1 MTNGL
6 SNPRNHAS
14 SSSASTKAEK
24 RKEYQKRYYAAR
36 KENNKVS
43 KFGSGDAPQSASSI
57 SLMNNRSTERTPLRS
72 LQTNITQ
79 FPQTTNENASSV
91 STTKCKEYNEGCS
104 NTPNDNGMRIS
115 NGSQVN
121 QTPID
126 DVIDVVRHR
135 TSRGIQIHPR
145 TLLPQF
151 AEVVDQPSLQ
161 HGSVEDD
168 PYNFVYNGV
177 PGEHRVLKERGACPN
192 CGAKRFQFEF
202 DTFCCMSG
210 KTVLA
215 NLEIPEE
222 LYRLFTSQ
230 DEIGDLFRQNIRAY
244 NTNFSFASMGVTL
257 DDTLNNMRD
266 GVYTFRAHKGIYHR
280 IDQLVPRDGTPRYLQ
295 LYFYDPDTELDHRL
309 RWPNLDRRITQILT
323 RVLSTNPYV
332 DTFRRLAE
340 LGPLDNY
347 RVTLNTSVELDQR
360 VYNRPTTSEF
370 TIIYVAGIWV
380 EGNDNI
386 TSYKRSIVV
395 YGRSEYRQTIQPYFS
410 CYDPL
415 SYPLFFPNGESGWH
429 ANIPRQGVSINEVR
443 NNDNIEGEM
452 EEANTRSGR
461 TTVAMR
467 EYYCYKFQIRST
479 DNVLLFGGRLL
490 QQFVVDVYIKIE
502 TSRLE
507 FCERNQDKIRAELYQ
522 GIVDCVNTGEVHA
535 NRVGKRIV
543 LPASF
548 IGGPRDIRRR
558 FLDAMTLVQ
567 DDGKPDV
574 FLTMTCNPKW
584 PEICDNLHVG
594 QTATDRPDL
603 VSRVFRAK
611 LEDLKDQL
619 FKKHVLGEVKAYVYV
634 IEFQKRGLPHAHFL
648 LIMYPQHKIN
658 NADHYDKVVCAEIP
672 NKLTHPRLH
681 EMVVKHMI
689 HGPCGNLRSSSPCM
703 QGDPKICRF
712 HYPRQFNEQTTQGED
727 SYPLYRRR
735 DTGIEVDLRGQTLDN
750 RWMVPYNPRL
760 LMMFNCH
767 MNVEVCSSIKS
778 VKYLFKYVYK
788 GHDKQVIQV
797 DQSEPGVV
805 INEIKR
811 FQDAR
816 YISPPEAMWRIFS
829 FSLSQ
834 IFPAVLALQLHLPN
848 NQMVRFRDDDL
859 MPNIV
864 DRERDKRTMLT
875 AFFDQNRND
884 ETARV
889 HLYKDFPKHFTWN
902 GSTRRWSRRF
912 GKKQRGRIV
921 SANPAEG
928 ERYYLRLLL
937 SNVRGPTSFEHLC
950 TVNGQRCATF
960 RKAALELGLI
970 EDDEYLSQCLEEA
983 STFQFPNALRRLFAT
998 IMIFCQPGDI
1008 RKLWNDHFDSL
1019 SEDHRLHCQSIERV
1033 QNMVLTEITVL
1044 VQSMGKN
1051 FNEFD
1056 LPKITDDVNLQDAGY
1071 RELQEEYGIVLE
1083 PEHLSAKHSLNPDQK
1098 NVFDEI
1104 MMHVD
1109 NDLPGVFFIDGPGG
1123 TGKTFLYIAL
1133 LAEIRSRGLIALA
1146 TASSGAAAN
1155 NMPGGRTVHSR
1166 FKIPLNLEN
1175 NSMCNIKKQSGAA
1188 KLIRS
1193 AKIIIWDEASM
1204 AKRQAIE
1211 AVDRTF
1217 QDIIGVS
1224 LPFGGKI
1231 MVMGGDFRHVLPV
1244 IKRGTRAQILDS
1256 SVRMSPLW
1264 SLTKKMQLTINMRAL
1279 KDPWF
1284 SKFLLR
1290 VGDGTEEPI
1299 EGNYIRIPDDMTI
1312 QCNNREN
1319 AIKELIHAIF
1329 PSIEDNVYS
1338 SDYII
1343 SRAILSTKNDSVD
1356 EINNQMIEIFQGEE
1370 KVYYS
1375 FDEAED
1381 DQRNFY
1387 PVEFLNSLNVSGLP
1401 PHKLHLKI
1409 GCPIILLRNIDPSH
1423 GLCNGTRLIC
1433 KGFMR
1438 NVIDAEIAVGQHA
1451 GKRVFFCQE
1460 SL

>member
-1 MTNGL
+1 MTNGQP
-6 SNPRNHAS
+6 NPRNHAS

-43 KFGSGDAPQSASSI
+43 KFGSGDASQSASSI
-57 SLMNNRSTERTPLRS
+57 SLM
-72 LQTNITQ
+72 
-79 FPQTTNENASSV
+79 
-91 STTKCKEYNEGCS
+91 
-104 NTPNDNGMRIS
+104 M
-115 NGSQVN
+115 
-121 QTPID
+121 
-126 DVIDVVRHR
+126 
-135 TSRGIQIHPR
+135 
-145 TLLPQF
+145 
-151 AEVVDQPSLQ
+151 
-161 HGSVEDD
+161 
-168 PYNFVYNGV
+168 
-177 PGEHRVLKERGACPN
+177 
-192 CGAKRFQFEF
+192 
-202 DTFCCMSG
+202 
-210 KTVLA
+210 LA

-230 DEIGDLFRQNIRAY
+230 DEIGDMFRQNIRAY

-266 GVYTFRAHKGIYHR
+266 GVYTFHAHKEIYHR

-360 VYNRPTTSEF
+360 VYNRPTTSE
-370 TIIYVAGIWV
+370 VAGIWV

-395 YGRSEYRQTIQPYFS
+395 Y
-410 CYDPL
+410 
-415 SYPLFFPNGESGWH
+415 
-429 ANIPRQGVSINEVR
+429 
-443 NNDNIEGEM
+443 
-452 EEANTRSGR
+452 EANTRSGR

-479 DNVLLFGGRLL
+479 DNMLLFGGRLL

-507 FCERNQDKIRAELYQ
+507 FCERNQAKFRAELYQ

-548 IGGPRDIRRR
+548 IGGPRDMRRR
-558 FLDAMTLVQ
+558 FLDVMTLVQ

-584 PEICDNLHVG
+584 PEICDNLHVVR
-594 QTATDRPDL
+594 TATDRPDL

-672 NKLTHPRLH
+672 NKLTHPILH

-689 HGPCGNLRSSSPCM
+689 HGPCGNLRSSNPCM

-712 HYPRQFNEQTTQGED
+712 RYPRQFNEQTTQEED

-735 DTGIEVDLRGQTLDN
+735 DTGIKVDLRGQTLDN
-750 RWMVPYNPRL
+750 RWVVPYNPRL

-797 DQSEPGVV
+797 DQSEPGIV

-875 AFFDQNRND
+875 TFFEINRND

-902 GSTRRWSRRF
+902 GGTRRWSRRL

-998 IMIFCQPGDI
+998 IMIFCQLGDI

-1033 QNMVLTEITVL
+1033 QNMVLTKISVL
-1044 VQSMGKN
+1044 VQSMGRN

-1056 LPKITDDVNLQDAGY
+1056 LPKITDDVNLQDAGC

-1083 PEHLSAKHSLNPDQK
+1083 PEHLSAKDSLNPDQK

-1104 MMHVD
+1104 MMLVD

-1123 TGKTFLYIAL
+1123 TRKTFLYIAL

-1146 TASSGAAAN
+1146 TASLGAADN
-1155 NMPGGRTVHSR
+1155 NMPGGRTAHSR

-1188 KLIRS
+1188 
-1193 AKIIIWDEASM
+1193 
-1204 AKRQAIE
+1204 
-1211 AVDRTF
+1211 
-1217 QDIIGVS
+1217 
-1224 LPFGGKI
+1224 
-1231 MVMGGDFRHVLPV
+1231 
-1244 IKRGTRAQILDS
+1244 
-1256 SVRMSPLW
+1256 
-1264 SLTKKMQLTINMRAL
+1264 
-1279 KDPWF
+1279 
-1284 SKFLLR
+1284 
-1290 VGDGTEEPI
+1290 
-1299 EGNYIRIPDDMTI
+1299 
-1312 QCNNREN
+1312 
-1319 AIKELIHAIF
+1319 
-1329 PSIEDNVYS
+1329 
-1338 SDYII
+1338 
-1343 SRAILSTKNDSVD
+1343 
-1356 EINNQMIEIFQGEE
+1356 
-1370 KVYYS
+1370 
-1375 FDEAED
+1375 
-1381 DQRNFY
+1381 
-1387 PVEFLNSLNVSGLP
+1387 
-1401 PHKLHLKI
+1401 
-1409 GCPIILLRNIDPSH
+1409 
-1423 GLCNGTRLIC
+1423 
-1433 KGFMR
+1433 
-1438 NVIDAEIAVGQHA
+1438 
-1451 GKRVFFCQE
+1451 
-1460 SL
+1460 

>member
-57 SLMNNRSTERTPLRS
+57 SLMNNRSTERTLLRS

-91 STTKCKEYNEGCS
+91 STTKCKEYNKGCS

-126 DVIDVVRHR
+126 DVTPTTTFPSVIDVVRHR

-230 DEIGDLFRQNIRAY
+230 DEIGDMFRQNIRAY

-309 RWPNLDRRITQILT
+309 RWPNIDRRITQTLT

-360 VYNRPTTSEF
+360 VYNRPTTSE
-370 TIIYVAGIWV
+370 VA
-380 EGNDNI
+380 
-386 TSYKRSIVV
+386 V

-548 IGGPRDIRRR
+548 IGGPRDMRRR

-681 EMVVKHMI
+681 EMVVKNMI

-712 HYPRQFNEQTTQGED
+712 RYPRQFNEQTTQGED

-750 RWMVPYNPRL
+750 RWVVPYNPRL

-805 INEIKR
+805 IHEIKR

-816 YISPPEAMWRIFS
+816 YISPPEAMWHIFS

-884 ETARV
+884 THGYLR
-889 HLYKDFPKHFTWN
+889 H
-902 GSTRRWSRRF
+902 RRF
-912 GKKQRGRIV
+912 GHYWTPTHGVRRGYVIRARGQPLGDVPVDDIPLLDADHV
-921 SANPAEG
+921 VDPLVDPPIADVPVDPHVDHIDPVVAHVDPVLAPVDPLPIEPEHALFAEHMDPPD
-928 ERYYLRLLL
+928 E
-937 SNVRGPTSFEHLC
+937 EAQH
-950 TVNGQRCATF
+950 VNGQRCATF

-998 IMIFCQPGDI
+998 IMIFCQPRDI

-1033 QNMVLTEITVL
+1033 QNMVLTEISVL
-1044 VQSMGKN
+1044 VQ
-1051 FNEFD
+1051 FD

-1123 TGKTFLYIAL
+1123 TRKTFLYIAL

-1155 NMPGGRTVHSR
+1155 NMPGGRTAHSR

-1231 MVMGGDFRHVLPV
+1231 MVMGGDFRQVLPV
-1244 IKRGTRAQILDS
+1244 IKRGTRAQIVDS
-1256 SVRMSPLW
+1256 SLRMSPLW
-1264 SLTKKMQLTINMRAL
+1264 SLTKKMRLTINMRAL

-1284 SKFLLR
+1284 SKFL
-1290 VGDGTEEPI
+1290 
-1299 EGNYIRIPDDMTI
+1299 
-1312 QCNNREN
+1312 
-1319 AIKELIHAIF
+1319 
-1329 PSIEDNVYS
+1329 
-1338 SDYII
+1338 
-1343 SRAILSTKNDSVD
+1343 
-1356 EINNQMIEIFQGEE
+1356 
-1370 KVYYS
+1370 
-1375 FDEAED
+1375 
-1381 DQRNFY
+1381 
-1387 PVEFLNSLNVSGLP
+1387 
-1401 PHKLHLKI
+1401 
-1409 GCPIILLRNIDPSH
+1409 
-1423 GLCNGTRLIC
+1423 
-1433 KGFMR
+1433 
-1438 NVIDAEIAVGQHA
+1438 
-1451 GKRVFFCQE
+1451 
-1460 SL
+1460 